1 MDTSLLQSNKE
12 KTVFHPSFFESTEL
26 DVPESKDHRTLQDIR
41 KERDQRLT
49 GPNVTKLVSPGSFKF
64 TTDDKQISKSNT
76 RFLFKNLFGETP
88 LTMLFFSEKNVRN
101 IQNLLKMNVHS
112 QIGYIIDDQSIT
124 ELMIVMRSI
133 FLEYNRHPKLIT
145 PDLPK
150 DELETLLKK
159 YTDEVSRL
167 NKLVVDAILP
177 KLVSQIQQYI
187 SYLKDASEQ
196 PYYMD
201 KPVNESVQGQKE
213 YRSVTQVLL
222 GGEF

>member
-12 KTVFHPSFFESTEL
+12 KSVFHPSFFESVQL

-49 GPNVTKLVSPGSFKF
+49 GPDVTKLVSPGSFKF
-64 TTDDKQISKSNT
+64 TTDDKKISKSNT

-88 LTMLFFSEKNVRN
+88 LTMLFFSEKNVGN

-112 QIGYIIDDQSIT
+112 QIGYTIDDQSIT
-124 ELMIVMRSI
+124 ELIIVMRSI
-133 FLEYNRHPKLIT
+133 FLEYSRHPKLIT

-150 DELETLLKK
+150 DELQKLLQR
-159 YTDEVSRL
+159 YTNEVSRL
-167 NKLVVDAILP
+167 NKMVVDAILP
-177 KLVSQIQQYI
+177 KLVSQIQQYL